1 VQSWNCQ
8 IYSLLQVQSIA
19 IILEKA
25 VAMVQVMVKPQV
37 RAIRVRKLV
46 PELQGLALKADR
58 CLYTGVSQS
67 VVSPI

>member
-1 VQSWNCQ
+1 MQSWNCQ

-19 IILEKA
+19 IILEEA
-25 VAMVQVMVKPQV
+25 VAMVQVMVRPPV
-37 RAIRVRKLV
+37 RATKVRRPV
-46 PELQGLALKADR
+46 QGQQDLALKADR